1 MRRIG
6 IISLFISLFVLSCE
20 PGGVSNGEFDVPPGF
35 TTPVY
40 HPVDNGMNQ
49 QGYYL
54 GRKLFFDP
62 ILSRNGTISC
72 GSCHHP
78 TEAFSDQG
86 NVLSVGIDAQTGHR
100 NSPPL
105 FNLAWQPAFM
115 WDGGI
120 NHIEVMPLAPITNH
134 VEMDESL
141 SNVVDKL
148 NMSSEYISL
157 FELVFETKPI
167 NSQQL
172 LKALAWYMTSIVS
185 ANSKYDQYMRGETTF
200 NSSELNGLN
209 IFNNTCA
216 SCHTPPLFTDYSYR
230 NNGLYNIFQDSG
242 RYRITQIADDIGKF
256 KVPSL
261 RNVEV
266 TYPYM
271 HDGSIAS
278 LEEVIEHYNSSII
291 ASSSLDPLLVDNQ
304 FIELDEFEKLDLLA
318 FLKTLT
324 DQDFLNNSYYT
335 KN

>member
-35 TTPVY
+35 PTPVY

-115 WDGGI
+115 WDGDGDGYHNILDDNCPEKYGTKDGCPDSDGDGI
-120 NHIEVMPLAPITNH
+120 IDAVG
-134 VEMDESL
+134 MDT
-141 SNVVDKL
+141 DG
-148 NMSSEYISL
+148 
-157 FELVFETKPI
+157 
-167 NSQQL
+167 
-172 LKALAWYMTSIVS
+172 
-185 ANSKYDQYMRGETTF
+185 DGEIDTV
-200 NSSELNGLN
+200 GMD
-209 IFNNTCA
+209 
-216 SCHTPPLFTDYSYR
+216 TD
-230 NNGLYNIFQDSG
+230 G
-242 RYRITQIADDIGKF
+242 
-256 KVPSL
+256 
-261 RNVEV
+261 
-266 TYPYM
+266 
-271 HDGSIAS
+271 DGEIDA
-278 LEEVIEHYNSSII
+278 V
-291 ASSSLDPLLVDNQ
+291 
-304 FIELDEFEKLDLLA
+304 
-318 FLKTLT
+318 
-324 DQDFLNNSYYT
+324 
-335 KN
+335 